1 MPTAKKSAKKA
12 AKKPAKS
19 FEETLWDTA
28 NKLRGSV
35 ESSDWSGASKTT
47 RQVCPKVERGGANQN
62 GSPLLRS
69 SFYLHTSPGSMSTN
83 TKGEGEIRQKRVEN
97 DLDDCV
103 KNQAF
108 PLAA

>member
-1 MPTAKKSAKKA
+1 
-12 AKKPAKS
+12 
-19 FEETLWDTA
+19 
-28 NKLRGSV
+28 
-35 ESSDWSGASKTT
+35 
-47 RQVCPKVERGGANQN
+47 
-62 GSPLLRS
+62 
-69 SFYLHTSPGSMSTN
+69 MSTN